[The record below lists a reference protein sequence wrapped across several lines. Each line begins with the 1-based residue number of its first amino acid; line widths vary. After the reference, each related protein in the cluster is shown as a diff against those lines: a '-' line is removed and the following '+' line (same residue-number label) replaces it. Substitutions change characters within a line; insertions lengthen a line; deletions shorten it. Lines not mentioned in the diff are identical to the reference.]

1 MQHLQKALSLP
12 AIMKKTLLLNISL
25 LLLTVTGYAQAPYQ
39 VKSAKI
45 DFVWDNGLSKGTKTV
60 IFDDSGRVEKII
72 GKELFDSTVNLG
84 DLGFPTDF
92 KMNKTVQNSLVIQTK
107 DSIYSIDID
116 SMVGSSKPRIYLDL
130 KSQLPEF
137 KKVAE
142 KKFAGKT
149 CDVIQTPF
157 GKMLMWKG
165 ICLNKFYGGAPIP
178 KVYEYAIK
186 VDENYIIK
194 VDEFKVPPQVRM
206 E

>member
-142 KKFAGKT
+142 KNSQAKH
-149 CDVIQTPF
+149 V
-157 GKMLMWKG
+157 M
-165 ICLNKFYGGAPIP
+165 
-178 KVYEYAIK
+178 
-186 VDENYIIK
+186 
-194 VDEFKVPPQVRM
+194 
-206 E
+206 